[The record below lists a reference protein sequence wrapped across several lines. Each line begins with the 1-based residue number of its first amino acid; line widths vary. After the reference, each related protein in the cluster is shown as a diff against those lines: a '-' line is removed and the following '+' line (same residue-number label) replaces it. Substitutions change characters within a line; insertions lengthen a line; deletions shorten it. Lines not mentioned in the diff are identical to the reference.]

1 MRKHHHP
8 AIDDITVEGI
18 LHALADPVRVQIF
31 MELAQAECAKNCS
44 TFLNVNKSQLP
55 KSTLSQHFR
64 VLREAGLIV
73 SERKG
78 VELHNRTRCADL
90 KPRFGEMLGAI
101 TCAYSAQHK
110 KPKKKKSI

>member
-8 AIDDITVEGI
+8 SVDDITVEGI

-31 MELAQAECAKNCS
+31 MELASAECAKNCS
-44 TFLNVNKSQLP
+44 TFLNVNKSKLP

-64 VLREAGLIV
+64 VLREAGLIT

-78 VELHNRTRCADL
+78 VELHNRTRCAEL
-90 KPRFGEMLGAI
+90 KPRFGEMVSAI
-101 TCAYSAQHK
+101 TCAYAAQHK
-110 KPKKKKSI
+110 KPRKKKST